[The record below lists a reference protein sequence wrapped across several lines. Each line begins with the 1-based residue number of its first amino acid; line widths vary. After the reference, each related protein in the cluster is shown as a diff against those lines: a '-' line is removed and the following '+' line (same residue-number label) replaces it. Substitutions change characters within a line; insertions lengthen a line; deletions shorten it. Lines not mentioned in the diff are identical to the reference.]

1 MPIARHVNFEIP
13 TEHPY
18 ANQPE
23 LWDCTIQPPPLAD
36 PDDPHRLSRS
46 HLQKIELGKSSG
58 SCKVAFVTRLHRS
71 TVLQEFWCASYEESQ
86 VYLNLAAHPDT
97 VNFKEQLTRIDY
109 VDDAGKDRHTIMD
122 AHLLLRNSEEVL
134 VSVKYDEKARRPS
147 YLEEIRKIAEQ
158 CSTEIADRIVVA
170 SRYHFHPVYRE
181 CARLIHLARRGW
193 DPEADRIVQEV
204 ADDLGD
210 RFLLQDLVDR
220 SGLGNRSRR
229 AAIRLIGDGDLKK
242 RLLDP
247 IAPQS
252 IIWRAAA

>member
-1 MPIARHVNFEIP
+1 MNFEIP
-13 TEHPY
+13 SEHPY

-36 PDDPHRLSRS
+36 LDDPHRLSRS

-109 VDDAGKDRHTIMD
+109 VDDSGKDRHTIMD

-193 DPEADRIVQEV
+193 DEV
-204 ADDLGD
+204 DHT
-210 RFLLQDLVDR
+210 RKRRR
-220 SGLGNRSRR
+220 S
-229 AAIRLIGDGDLKK
+229 AK
-242 RLLDP
+242 
-247 IAPQS
+247 
-252 IIWRAAA
+252 